1 MAGPYVNT
9 AELVQ
14 NISNSAQAPLNWN
27 SSSGTANNF
36 PNIGSILGPIG
47 GIVQFLIQQAAN
59 DAATNKQNAYN
70 SPAAQMSR
78 LTAAGINPYSAVN
91 QIAGNNTSAPYKAA
105 NADILSSAMMV
116 QQLQGQQ
123 LQNENMKIQN
133 DVARLNLRYQK
144 DAYYTKLN
152 KMKADANRAYWT
164 WQLSQGKVT
173 AQEALN
179 KIYGYKAAWEEW
191 YNTPGEHMFSTVDP
205 ETGQL
210 SDYIFYQSPHMIT
223 EWSLPQVL
231 ANANIKN
238 IVSRTLGQDITNA
251 RNQIAR
257 LFESQFNIPFNN
269 NNNFI
274 TALKFFVSP
283 EGQKIVDF
291 IISKAKSL
299 FK

>member
-1 MAGPYVNT
+1 MAGPFVNVN
-9 AELVQ
+9 EQVRSM
-14 NISNSAQAPLNWN
+14 SNSAQAPLDF
-27 SSSGTANNF
+27 SSSGGRFPSGFNF
-36 PNIGSILGPIG
+36 GSLLGPIG

-59 DAATNKQNAYN
+59 DAATNRQNAYN
-70 SPAAQMSR
+70 SPAAQMAR

-91 QIAGNNTSAPYKAA
+91 QIAGNNTSAPSKAA
-105 NADILSSAMMV
+105 DADILGSAMMAE
-116 QQLQGQQ
+116 QLQGQQ

-133 DVARLNLRYQK
+133 DAARLNLRYQR

-179 KIYGYKAAWEEW
+179 KIYGYKAAYEEW
-191 YNTPGEHMFSTVDP
+191 YNTPGEHLYSTIDP
-205 ETGQL
+205 ETGQP
-210 SDYIFYQSPHMIT
+210 SDFVFYQSPHMIT
-223 EWSLPQVL
+223 EWTLPKLL
-231 ANANIKN
+231 ADANIQN
-238 IVSRTLGQDITNA
+238 INSRTLGQKEINA

-257 LFESQFNIPFNN
+257 LWEQQYNIPFNN

-283 EGQKIVDF
+283 EGQKIIDL
-291 IISKAKSL
+291 IISKAKSI